1 MKSFTRVMAPFAL
14 ASALVLAAC
23 GGDDAVDDSA
33 ETGAA
38 VVDETV
44 ETNGNG
50 TAEPAD
56 GPAPDTA
63 TVVVDGF
70 AFEPAEVRIA
80 AGGTVTWDF
89 VETNHTV
96 VIDGVTLSPGGET
109 SITFDTPGTYP
120 YVCGLHSTMRGTVV
134 VV

>member
-1 MKSFTRVMAPFAL
+1 MKHVTRLMAPLAL
-14 ASALVLAAC
+14 AGALVIAAC
-23 GGDDAVDDSA
+23 GGDDADDGSDTDTTVVTETATDENA
-33 ETGAA
+33 EA
-38 VVDETV
+38 
-44 ETNGNG
+44 
-50 TAEPAD
+50 AD
-56 GPAPDTA
+56 GPAPDEV

-70 AFEPAEVRIA
+70 AFAPAEVRVA

-96 VIDGVTLSPGGET
+96 VIDGVTLSPDGET

-120 YVCGLHSTMRGTVV
+120 YVCGIHSSMTGTVV

>member
-1 MKSFTRVMAPFAL
+1 MAPIAL

-23 GGDDAVDDSA
+23 GGDDAADDTTD
-33 ETGAA
+33 TGAA

-44 ETNGNG
+44 ETNDNG
-50 TAEPAD
+50 ENAEPAD
-56 GPAPDTA
+56 GPAPDSA

-70 AFEPAEVRIA
+70 AFAPAEVRIA

-96 VIDGVTLSPGGET
+96 VIDGVTLSPDGET

-120 YVCGLHSTMRGTVV
+120 YVCGIHASMSGTVV

>member
-1 MKSFTRVMAPFAL
+1 MKHFTRVMAPLAL
-14 ASALVLAAC
+14 AGALVISAC
-23 GGDDAVDDSA
+23 GDDDADDGSDTDTTMVTETETETDENA
-33 ETGAA
+33 EA
-38 VVDETV
+38 
-44 ETNGNG
+44 
-50 TAEPAD
+50 AD
-56 GPAPDTA
+56 GPAPDEV

-70 AFEPAEVRIA
+70 AFAPAEVRVA

-109 SITFDTPGTYP
+109 SITFDTSGTYP
-120 YVCGLHSTMRGTVV
+120 YVCGIHSSMSGTVV